1 MLSKWEKTPYIIKFT
16 ILTVDIKKNIDD
28 QFMLFWQRGKYKG
41 STSRVIPMNQTLT
54 FNESFECKCTMYIDK
69 NDQSVREKDLKIT
82 LNRVDPSNDEM
93 KVFGKMKINLSQFFG
108 KTLPTTCTVS
118 MTSKHSKPPII
129 TAIFVFKKNG
139 QTEMIDDS
147 KDSEYQSS
155 LDSMV
160 SSEKWDTTESI
171 PSSSSSQLTPTSSSN
186 LSQANSGDKSTSQ
199 LTKFQK
205 KNYMGKS
212 KSPVSDV
219 SPLIP
224 SQNLMDFMGMRSR
237 EHLKLFES
245 VLSISWPFPV
255 TPSFISMPYQY
266 PPAVFPLFA
275 TFLKSQI
282 FEANESIEK
291 NLFESILKLIENA
304 PLSVSCSNEKRFIT
318 FLMLY
323 ILLNHFCDEY
333 HLDQKRIQYFST
345 LFRTVIDKSL
355 ISFGKPLLGRFEQF
369 YSHFLNSAHEVPELL
384 HEYQTNMK
392 EINGL
397 LMLPIPIKKIV
408 LKTFNSMIDARI
420 LSKMISQPSLLTFKN
435 AMLWSSFMTALETS
449 GEILQLSSEASRM
462 LMMAP
467 TIGMQPDL
475 SQDVCP
481 NISPDIVLFLLVH
494 VRPDDLQAQ
503 PIDASKFIEHY
514 GIQADD
520 AKIGEIQ
527 PVIDADY
534 LAIADNL
541 RLQDWGK
548 CELQGEML
556 ARFPYF
562 KEYMKAE
569 PSSV

>member
-28 QFMLFWQRGKYKG
+28 QFKLIWQRGKYKG
-41 STSRVIPMNQTLT
+41 STSRVIAMNQMLV
-54 FNESFECKCTMYIDK
+54 FNESFQCKCTMYIDK
-69 NDQSVREKDLKIT
+69 NDQSVREKDIKFT

-93 KVFGKMKINLSQFFG
+93 KVFGKVKINLSQFFG
-108 KTLPTTCTVS
+108 KNQPTTCTVS
-118 MTSKHSKPPII
+118 MTTKHSKPPVI
-129 TAIFVFKKNG
+129 TAAFVFRNNG
-139 QTEMIDDS
+139 QSEMVDDI
-147 KDSEYQSS
+147 KDSDYQQN
-155 LDSMV
+155 LDSIL

-171 PSSSSSQLTPTSSSN
+171 QSSSMQLSPTSSSN
-186 LSQANSGDKSTSQ
+186 LAPNSQNDKGTSQ
-199 LTKFQK
+199 LLKFQK
-205 KNYMGKS
+205 KNLIGKN

-224 SQNLMDFMGMRSR
+224 SQNLMDFVGMRSR

-245 VLSISWPFPV
+245 VLSVSWPFPV

-282 FEANESIEK
+282 FEHSESIEK
-291 NLFESILKLIENA
+291 GLYKSILELMENA

-323 ILLNHFCDEY
+323 ILLNHLFDQY
-333 HLDQKRIQYFST
+333 QLDSKRIQSFSS
-345 LFRTVIDKSL
+345 LFHPIIDKSL
-355 ISFGKPLLGRFEQF
+355 LSFGRPLLGRFEQF
-369 YSHFLNSAHEVPELL
+369 YTHFLNSAHEVPELL
-384 HEYQTNMK
+384 HEFQTNMK
-392 EINGL
+392 EVNGL
-397 LMLPIPIKKIV
+397 LMLPAPIKKIV
-408 LKTFNSMIDARI
+408 VKTFNSMVDAR
-420 LSKMISQPSLLTFKN
+420 LLTKMISNPSLLTFKN

-481 NISPDIVLFLLVH
+481 NLSTEVVLFLLVH

-503 PIDASKFIEHY
+503 PIDASKFVEHY
-514 GIQADD
+514 EIQADE
-520 AKIGEIQ
+520 AQIGEIQ
-527 PVIDADY
+527 PVLDADY
-534 LAIADNL
+534 LSIADNL
-541 RLQDWGK
+541 RLQDWCR
-548 CELQGEML
+548 CELQGEVL

-562 KEYMKAE
+562 KEYMKME
-569 PSSV
+569 PSTV